1 MRTSVS
7 APCAALFLFV
17 SAVAADI
24 PAANRIKNKPPGY
37 CGWCCLETLG
47 RTLGI
52 PKLANIS
59 VEREKDPDFVYYVQ
73 DGPYLRPVVEPKNGA
88 SRLSVQC
95 KLNELGV
102 KHRITVFDRQHL
114 ADAADKTG
122 CVVFIRAGGFGP
134 EPHAVI
140 ATKCDDKFVRLIDP
154 NTTKEQTYTRETF
167 DKWWDGTTISV
178 ECHIRH

>member
-1 MRTSVS
+1 MRTFVS
-7 APCAALFLFV
+7 ALCAALFLSV

-24 PAANRIKNKPPGY
+24 PTANRIKNKPPGY

-52 PKLANIS
+52 PKLATIS
-59 VEREKDPDFVYYVQ
+59 TDREKDPDFLYYVQ
-73 DGPYLRPVVEPKNGA
+73 EGQFLRPVLEPKNGS
-88 SRLSVQC
+88 SRLSVKC
-95 KLNELGV
+95 KLTDLGV

-114 ADAADKTG
+114 ETAAEQTG
-122 CVVFIRAGGFGP
+122 CVVFIKAGGFGP
-134 EPHAVI
+134 EPHAVL
-140 ATKCDDKFVRLIDP
+140 ATHYDDKFVRLIDP

-178 ECHIRH
+178 EK